1 VVNLIQKILQSDL
14 HRSRIPSRNC
24 DLRGLAT
31 KGLKTMSALSAIDRR
46 NHSGLHPIDTCS
58 DSPYAPRRQS
68 RQGSIAS
75 AKSTTPL
82 PSPSIVA
89 ARAYHLESG
98 TSIDAQPRRRSLG
111 EAQELPR
118 RHSLSPTTKKLA
130 VQLESFKFSARR
142 KGLPPV
148 PEAEEPAVK
157 VKGEEPSN
165 VSTKDGD
172 DSTELACPRQSANM
186 LCGTPQ
192 EVLRQVPFQYTHSHL
207 RDWGYAYLGNSATAD
222 AFVNAVSLRRSS
234 MAAELGTNTE
244 RRSDKQLTTIRARVI
259 PQGKDRKPFL
269 IQRQFDIEEL
279 RGSISNIP
287 SLPGGSENERVLR
300 RSPRNRCSSTYATA
314 ITPHKESNSTKRR
327 YRSPSPGEGP
337 LPIRESPRSYRFF
350 HTDIR
355 FTLDIEYALH
365 YLPVLGALMLSGHVR
380 KGDSI
385 DLPIPHPEAWR
396 NVLTYIYTGR
406 GSHESLTT
414 AMKENILFLAGHA

>member
-1 VVNLIQKILQSDL
+1 
-14 HRSRIPSRNC
+14 
-24 DLRGLAT
+24 
-31 KGLKTMSALSAIDRR
+31 MSALSAIDRR
-46 NHSGLHPIDTCS
+46 HHSGLHPIDTCS

-98 TSIDAQPRRRSLG
+98 TSIDAQPRRRSLV

-118 RHSLSPTTKKLA
+118 RHSLSPTTKKLV
-130 VQLESFKFSARR
+130 VQLESFKFSG

-172 DSTELACPRQSANM
+172 DSTELASPRQSANM

-244 RRSDKQLTTIRARVI
+244 RRSDKQLATIRARVI

-279 RGSISNIP
+279 RGSISKIP

-314 ITPHKESNSTKRR
+314 ITLHKESNSTKRR
-327 YRSPSPGEGP
+327 YRSPSPGKGP
-337 LPIRESPRSYRFF
+337 LPI
-350 HTDIR
+350 H
-355 FTLDIEYALH
+355 IEYALH